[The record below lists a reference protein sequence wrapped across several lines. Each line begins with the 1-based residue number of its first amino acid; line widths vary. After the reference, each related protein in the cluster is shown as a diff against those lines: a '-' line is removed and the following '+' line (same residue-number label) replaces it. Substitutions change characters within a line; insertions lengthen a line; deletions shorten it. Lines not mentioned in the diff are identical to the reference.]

1 MKFQYKKLGRNSLG
15 QDIIRP
21 IIPIK
26 LKNGEREIRY
36 EVLVDSGADICIMD
50 AEIAELIGIK
60 VTEGKKASFAGAT
73 GKSENCYSHIV
84 EIEVGGW
91 SYKTEVAFAEGL
103 SKAGYGIVGQRG
115 FFEFFK
121 VTFNY
126 SANELEIK
134 PKT

>member
-1 MKFQYKKLGRNSLG
+1 MKFQYKKLGKNRLG

-26 LKNGEREIRY
+26 LKNRKKEILY

-60 VTEGKKASFAGAT
+60 LTDGKKASFSGAT
-73 GKSENCYSHIV
+73 GKPENCYSHIV

-91 SYKTEVAFAEGL
+91 PYKTEVAFADGL
-103 SKAGYGIVGQRG
+103 SKSGYGIVGQRG

-121 VTFNY
+121 VTFDY
-126 SANELEIK
+126 PANEIEIK
-134 PKT
+134 PGI